1 MTKAREAVQKAI
13 AEYETREKESR
24 GLLLKDLETALDM
37 EEKYFIN
44 MSNAN
49 MFTEMGDRSK
59 RYQNEILGIME
70 ELQDPE
76 PTDDPFFTL
85 RELLKREE

>member
-37 EEKYFIN
+37 EERDFFAMRPAEIYTTK
-44 MSNAN
+44 
-49 MFTEMGDRSK
+49 GDRSK

-76 PTDDPFFTL
+76 PADDPFFTL